1 MNDVTI
7 IRKYKLIAKLREAF
21 VPSQRDRTF
30 HGTDRVATDNN
41 CMVCFRC
48 FGVSSA
54 SMSPCSCQTTIVVVW
69 VNVAT
74 GADCLLKIFRVLYST
89 SRNWCNHYTLRLTS
103 LPLMPRCTSLHLEFF
118 W

>member
-74 GADCLLKIFRVLYST
+74 GADCLFEDLPGPLQYVPKLVQPLYS
-89 SRNWCNHYTLRLTS
+89 SIDFPAPYAKMH
-103 LPLMPRCTSLHLEFF
+103 
-118 W
+118 